1 MHIRGS
7 GFSTNMNP
15 LGNVVMIG
23 GKYRCDV
30 IPLHSTVNQIA
41 CKTGSAIY
49 GSETRPWDSGR
60 TALPDGWTDLM
71 DVKIT
76 VDGARNSTCQSTA
89 SHGCAFMYTTS
100 WLRKFFSS
108 RKQNFAVPVASHSS
122 AGIIRP
128 RPALTTRLEFGA
140 IRSLASQPSS
150 FRHPC

>member
-49 GSETRPWDSGR
+49 GSETRRWDNDR

-71 DVKIT
+71 AVQIT
-76 VDGARNSTCQSTA
+76 VDGARNSTCLSTA
-89 SHGCAFMYTTS
+89 THGCAFKYTTG
-100 WLRKFFSS
+100 WYRKFFPLTKPKF
-108 RKQNFAVPVASHSS
+108 RS
-122 AGIIRP
+122 ANRERDADICRP
-128 RPALTTRLEFGA
+128 EEHRRW
-140 IRSLASQPSS
+140 S
-150 FRHPC
+150 

>member
-49 GSETRPWDSGR
+49 GSETRPWDSSR

-100 WLRKFFSS
+100 WLCKLYFLSKPKFRSTG
-108 RKQNFAVPVASHSS
+108 RITLECGHHQIAPCARLGHQ
-122 AGIIRP
+122 
-128 RPALTTRLEFGA
+128 TR
-140 IRSLASQPSS
+140 I
-150 FRHPC
+150 